1 MGHTFKRCKQ
11 PAMEAAGDDMETE
24 QGFTGHSSGVGSGWE
39 QPDAIGGSGQAEWE
53 SGNTE
58 AQSFGGGAPVAVGG
72 NAW

>member
-1 MGHTFKRCKQ
+1 
-11 PAMEAAGDDMETE
+11 METD

-58 AQSFGGGAPVAVGG
+58 AQSFGGGAPVAVDS